1 MGTYRFLEDVAIAD
15 AAFQAEAD
23 SLEELFAL
31 CAQAAFDVMADTKTV
46 EPKSEEQVELAGQ
59 TLDELLFDWLAELI
73 YLKDKKSML
82 FSRFDVHIDKNNG
95 HALKA
100 SVWGEPADQKKHRV
114 RVDVKAVTY
123 HLLEVKKEK
132 DKWTARVILDT

>member
-23 SLEELFAL
+23 SLEQLFAL
-31 CAQAAFDVMADTKTV
+31 CAQAAFDVMADTTSV
-46 EPKSEEQVELAGQ
+46 EPTSEEQVELASQ

-82 FSRFDVHIDKNNG
+82 FSRFDVHIQKNNG
-95 HALKA
+95 YTLKA

-123 HLLEVKKEK
+123 HLLEVRKEK

>member
-15 AAFQAEAD
+15 AAFQAEAE

-31 CAQAAFDVMADTKTV
+31 CAQAAFDVMADTKTI
-46 EPKSEEQVELAGQ
+46 EPKCEEQVELAGES
-59 TLDELLFDWLAELI
+59 LDELLFDWLAELI
-73 YLKDKKSML
+73 YLKDLKSML
-82 FSRFDVHIDKNNG
+82 FSKFDIKIQKKNG
-95 HALKA
+95 YTLKA
-100 SVWGEPADQKKHRV
+100 SIWGEPVDQKKHRV

-123 HLLEVKKEK
+123 HLLEVKREN